1 MSEKQQLQSLI
12 EELSQLLEQ
21 ARKPFN
27 PNQKELDKIQNFLH
41 TGRDDISVKLVLA
54 CLGDT
59 IITMRELL
67 GNIEELQSKQRDK
80 KNKNQ
85 EEANNFRK
93 DFLEK
98 LKNEQNNR

>member
-1 MSEKQQLQSLI
+1 
-12 EELSQLLEQ
+12 
-21 ARKPFN
+21 
-27 PNQKELDKIQNFLH
+27 
-41 TGRDDISVKLVLA
+41 
-54 CLGDT
+54 
-59 IITMRELL
+59 MRELL